1 MNLIV
6 KLETVVFTIFY
17 LVLLAV
23 LIVPLLTLLNSPT
36 AFEEFQIGNEA
47 ELPSITICPYP
58 EWNLADEII
67 EIKDF
72 NHAHIAIEKA
82 KKEYIG
88 AMTWSKSY
96 HEW

>member
-1 MNLIV
+1 MPLTL

-58 EWNLADEII
+58 ERILADEII

-72 NHAHIAIEKA
+72 NHAHIAIENT
-82 KKEYIG
+82 KKEYFGI
-88 AMTWSKSY
+88 MSWSKSY

>member
-1 MNLIV
+1 MPLNL

-36 AFEEFQIGNEA
+36 AFEEFQIENTA
-47 ELPSITICPYP
+47 ELPSITICPFS
-58 EWNLADEII
+58 EEGDD

-72 NHAHIAIEKA
+72 KDAHIAIEKT
-82 KKEYIG
+82 KKEYFG
-88 AMTWSKSY
+88 NMSWSKSY
-96 HEW
+96 HER

>member
-1 MNLIV
+1 MPLTV
-6 KLETVVFTIFY
+6 KLETVVFGTFY
-17 LVLLAV
+17 LVLIAV
-23 LIVPLLTLLNSPT
+23 LIVPLLKLLNSPT

-58 EWNLADEII
+58 EGDD

-72 NHAHIAIEKA
+72 NHANIAIEKA
-82 KKEYIG
+82 TKEYFG
-88 AMTWSKSY
+88 TMKWTKSY

>member
-1 MNLIV
+1 MPLNV

-58 EWNLADEII
+58 EWNLGDEII

-82 KKEYIG
+82 KKEYFG
-88 AMTWSKSY
+88 VMTWIKSY

>member
-17 LVLLAV
+17 LVLIAV
-23 LIVPLLTLLNSPT
+23 LIVPLLKLLNSPT

-58 EWNLADEII
+58 EGDD

-72 NHAHIAIEKA
+72 NHVHFAIEKA
-82 KKEYIG
+82 KKEYFG
-88 AMTWSKSY
+88 TMVWTKSY
-96 HEW
+96 HES